1 MKCGSGERH
10 PFLASLGGEG
20 ESMRPSVKG
29 VVDKLLAGRGG
40 EEERT
45 HAAASSSASSRRSY
59 LHWIRAVV
67 ASHRLGFSLACRG
80 GEEGEAADTPPNAYR
95 SQLLPKRCFGAA
107 SSSPSLLLMQ
117 RSSRETL

>member
-1 MKCGSGERH
+1 MEEATASFNNEAVEHHLMKCGSSGRY
-10 PFLASLGGEG
+10 PFLVGLGGEG

-29 VVDKLLAGRGG
+29 VVEKLLAGCGG

-45 HAAASSSASSRRSY
+45 HAAAASSSASSRRSY

-95 SQLLPKRCFGAA
+95 S
-107 SSSPSLLLMQ
+107 
-117 RSSRETL
+117 